1 MSIFDTILEALKEA
15 EVDYTGDKENG
26 TIRFHI
32 QSKGLYRVVY
42 IVFEED
48 EWMFCAAA
56 FPLSV
61 PAEKIA
67 QAYAKVNQMNNDYL
81 FATMLLDA
89 EDGTLSCRVSC
100 PVDGGEITK
109 ETVLLELSAA
119 VQCLD
124 KYYEDLLK
132 LITE

>member
-15 EVDYTGDKENG
+15 ELSFTEDKENG

-32 QSKGLYRVVY
+32 QSKGLYRVLYVVY
-42 IVFEED
+42 EEN
-48 EWMFCAAA
+48 ECMFCVAA

-61 PAEKIA
+61 PAEKIE
-67 QAYAKVNQMNNDYL
+67 QAYAKINQMNEDYL
-81 FATMLLDA
+81 FATMLLDS

-100 PVDGGEITK
+100 LVDGGAINQEI
-109 ETVLLELSAA
+109 VLSGLCAA
-119 VQCLD
+119 VKCLD
-124 KYYEDLLK
+124 KNYEDLLK